1 MKSFFRRNKRLQEY
15 VRSKCS
21 TENLIR
27 NVEEFRTIF
36 SVFEDTDIIHGKT
49 GILLNNNRLDSI
61 DLYSL
66 EKKFGK
72 RKYRLS
78 LKSGMPKHS
87 VHFIEIGSAPYK
99 FSVQLHFTDEHF
111 FFASSRLASEAS
123 LLEKDKQI
131 IIESIRENYCPDGQ
145 CQENEFAVKDMD
157 GNIISVVDDVNFY
170 INYIPNVPGS
180 QKLRDQF
187 LKNSEQKR
195 RMELKESLRSFL

>member
-1 MKSFFRRNKRLQEY
+1 MKSFFRRNKQLQEY

-27 NVEEFRTIF
+27 NIEEFRTIF
-36 SVFEDTDIIHGKT
+36 SVSNDADIINGKT

-61 DLYSL
+61 DLYAL
-66 EKKFGK
+66 ENKFGK

-78 LKSGMPKHS
+78 LKSGIPKHS
-87 VHFIEIGSAPYK
+87 VHFIEIGSAPFK
-99 FSVQLHFTDEHF
+99 FSVQLHFTNEHF
-111 FFASSRLASEAS
+111 FFASSRLSSEAS

-131 IIESIRENYCPDGQ
+131 IIESIRENYCPDDKCRG
-145 CQENEFAVKDMD
+145 NEFSVKDME

-187 LKNSEQKR
+187 LNNSEQKR
-195 RMELKESLRSFL
+195 RLELKETLRNFL